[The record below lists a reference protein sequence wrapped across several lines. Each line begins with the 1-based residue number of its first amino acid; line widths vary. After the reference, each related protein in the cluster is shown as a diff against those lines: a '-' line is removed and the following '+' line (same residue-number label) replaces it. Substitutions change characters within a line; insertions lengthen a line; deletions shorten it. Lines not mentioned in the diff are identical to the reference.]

1 MYVYIQRERER
12 RRTDADIL
20 SKLSKQERIEEKQ
33 PELQSSGDPPEG
45 LKLVSRNQN
54 YIHIQPVCAN
64 QTRKQTGA
72 GMSPIQT
79 CGRRIY
85 NFLLPFCFFDILE
98 MQERLA
104 VAYDFF
110 LKFYFKLHK
119 SCRQELE
126 QTFSQA
132 FAMPSPDKT
141 CDEGHVENQESRS
154 DNGDDNNQNFGHVAR
169 TDLQVARFLTRR
181 RSFA

>member
-1 MYVYIQRERER
+1 MYIYRERTQANR
-12 RRTDADIL
+12 RRHF
-20 SKLSKQERIEEKQ
+20 KQTKQARKDRGKQ
-33 PELQSSGDPPEG
+33 PEQQSSGDPQRGSSQYHEV
-45 LKLVSRNQN
+45 KTIYTFSQ
-54 YIHIQPVCAN
+54 CALIKHESKP
-64 QTRKQTGA
+64 RA

-85 NFLLPFCFFDILE
+85 NFLLPFCFFDIQE
-98 MQERLA
+98 MQERLG

-110 LKFYFKLHK
+110 FKFYFKLHK

-141 CDEGHVENQESRS
+141 SDEGHVENQESRS